1 MELTAEGR
9 ELEICMLT
17 YSIKH
22 GFMEHSIPPVSF
34 ALGGFRFNQSISSI
48 LIEEEFWNF
57 SE

>member
-48 LIEEEFWNF
+48 LIEEEF
-57 SE
+57 